1 MFRLTDSSRPTGL
14 RRSRRLAIV
23 TALAAAAVVLSACGG
38 PSPEPTQ
45 TSNGAPDPD
54 ATLTVGLVLEPTNL
68 DIRRTSGAALEQIL
82 VDNIYEGLVSRAQDN
97 TIEPRLAA
105 DYEVSDD
112 GLTYTFTLNDG
123 ITFHSGTALT
133 SADVVASY
141 EAVRT
146 DESLQGHA
154 EFANVASIAA
164 PDATSVVITL
174 TEPNQ
179 NFLFAL
185 TGPAGLVFQNGDT
198 TDLQTAENGTGP
210 FTLQGWSKGSSIT
223 FARFDEYWGEAAGVA
238 EVVFEYIPDF
248 TAGVNAALDGSLD
261 VLTAVD
267 PNLAPQLEDSGEFA
281 LTKGR
286 TTDKATLAFNN
297 AKAPLDDVRV
307 REALRIGID
316 HEGLIEAVGAGQTM
330 YGPIPELDPGY
341 EDLSDVAPYDPERAK
356 ELLAEAGQ
364 EDLELTLTIPS
375 FYGTTVPQVLVSDF
389 SKIGVTLEVDSVEF
403 PTWLEDVYT
412 NKDYELSFVLHVEP
426 RDFGNF
432 ADPGYYFGYDNPD
445 VQSLYAEALVET
457 DADASAE
464 LLAEAARL
472 VSEDHAAD
480 WLYNG
485 ETITAVRPIVSGFPQ
500 DSINSRIDLAAVT
513 VAAD

>member
-1 MFRLTDSSRPTGL
+1 MSHRT
-14 RRSRRLAIV
+14 RRLAV
-23 TALAAAAVVLSACGG
+23 VSALAATAVVLSACTGT
-38 PSPEPTQ
+38 SPDPVQ
-45 TSNGAPDPD
+45 TSNGTPDPA

-68 DIRRTSGAALEQIL
+68 DIRHTSGAALEQVL

-97 TIEPRLAA
+97 TIEPRLASG
-105 DYEVSDD
+105 YEVSDD
-112 GLTYTFTLNDG
+112 GLTYTFTLNEG
-123 ITFHSGTALT
+123 VTFHDGSALT

-141 EAVRT
+141 EAVQT

-154 EFANVASIAA
+154 EFAAVDSIEA
-164 PDATSVVITL
+164 PDDMTVVITL

-179 NFLFAL
+179 NFLFSL
-185 TGPAGLVFQNGDT
+185 TGPAGLVFRSGDK

-210 FTLQGWSKGSSIT
+210 FTLQNWSRGSSIT
-223 FARFDEYWGEAAGVA
+223 FDRFDDYWGDSAGVA

-267 PNLAPQLEDSGEFA
+267 PNLAPELESSGEFA
-281 LTKGR
+281 LTTGR

-307 REALRIGID
+307 REALRLAID
-316 HEGLIEAVGAGQTM
+316 HEGLIEAVGAGEPL

-341 EDLSDVAPYDPERAK
+341 EDLSDVAPYDPEKAK
-356 ELLAEAGQ
+356 ELLSEAGQ

-375 FYGTTVPQVLVSDF
+375 FYGTTVSQVLISDF
-389 SKIGVTLEVDSVEF
+389 AKVGVTLEVDPVEF

-412 NKDYELSFVLHVEP
+412 NKDYDLSFVLHVEP

-432 ADPGYYFGYDNPD
+432 ANPDYYFGYDNPE
-445 VQSLYAEALVET
+445 VQDLYTRALAET
-457 DADASAE
+457 DADASAD
-464 LLAEAARL
+464 LLAQAARL

-485 ETITAVRPIVSGFPQ
+485 QTITAVRPTVSGFPQ
-500 DSINSRIDLAAVT
+500 DSINSRIDLAGVT

>member
-1 MFRLTDSSRPTGL
+1 MFRRK
-14 RRSRRLAIV
+14 RRLAV
-23 TALAAAAVVLSACGG
+23 LSALAATAVILSACAG
-38 PSPEPTQ
+38 SPEPVE
-45 TSNGAPDPD
+45 TSTGEPDLN
-54 ATLTVGLVLEPTNL
+54 ATLTVGLVLEPSNL
-68 DIRRTSGAALEQIL
+68 DIRHTSGAAIEQIL
-82 VDNIYEGLVSRAQDN
+82 VDNIYEGLVTRNQEN
-97 TIEPRLAA
+97 EIEPRLASE
-105 DYEVSDD
+105 YEVSAD
-112 GLTYTFTLNDG
+112 GLTYTFTLNPDV
-123 ITFHSGTALT
+123 TFHSGTALT

-146 DESLQGHA
+146 DATLQGNA
-154 EFANVASIAA
+154 EFANVASITA
-164 PDATSVVITL
+164 PDASTVVITL

-179 NFLFAL
+179 NFLFTL
-185 TGPAGLVFQNGDT
+185 TGPAGLVFQTGDT

-210 FTLQGWSKGSSIT
+210 FTLEKWSKGSTIT
-223 FARFDEYWGEAAGVA
+223 FARYDAYWGEPASLA

-267 PNLAPQLEDSGEFA
+267 PNLAPQVEESGDFA
-281 LTKGR
+281 LTTGR

-297 AKAPLDDVRV
+297 TKAPLDDARV
-307 REALRIGID
+307 REALRIAID
-316 HEGLIEAVGAGQTM
+316 HEGLVEAVGAGETL
-330 YGPIPELDPGY
+330 YGPIPELDPGF
-341 EDLSDVAPYDPERAK
+341 EDLSDVAAYDPARAE

-364 EDLELTLTIPS
+364 EDLDLTLTIPS

-389 SKIGVTLEVDSVEF
+389 AKVGVTLKVDAVEF
-403 PTWLEDVYT
+403 PTWLDDVYT

-432 ADPGYYFGYDNPD
+432 ANAEYYFNYDNPE
-445 VQSLYAEALVET
+445 VQSLYAEALAEVDE
-457 DADASAE
+457 DASAE

-485 ETITAVRPIVSGFPQ
+485 ATITAVSPLVVGFPE
-500 DSINSRIDLAAVT
+500 DSINSRINLAGVT
-513 VAAD
+513 KAAE

>member
-1 MFRLTDSSRPTGL
+1 MFRRT
-14 RRSRRLAIV
+14 RRLAVIS
-23 TALAAAAVVLSACGG
+23 ALAATAVILTACAG
-38 PSPEPTQ
+38 SPEPVA
-45 TSNGAPDPD
+45 TSTGEPDPA

-68 DIRRTSGAALEQIL
+68 DIRHTSGAAIEQIL
-82 VDNIYEGLVSRAQDN
+82 IDNIYEGLVTRTQAN
-97 TIEPRLAA
+97 EIEPRLAS
-105 DYEVSDD
+105 DYTVSDD

-123 ITFHSGTALT
+123 ITFHNGAAVT

-146 DESLQGHA
+146 DATLQGNT
-154 EFANVASIAA
+154 EFAGVASIAA
-164 PDATSVVITL
+164 PDAATIVITL

-185 TGPAGLVFQNGDT
+185 TGPAGLVFQAGDA

-210 FTLQGWSKGSSIT
+210 FTLSNWSKGSSIT
-223 FARFDEYWGEAAGVA
+223 FARYDEYWGEAAGVA

-248 TAGVNAALDGSLD
+248 TAGVNAALDGSLQ

-267 PNLAPQLEDSGEFA
+267 PNLAPQLEDSGDFL
-281 LTKGR
+281 LTQGR

-307 REALRIGID
+307 REALRLAID
-316 HEGLIEAVGAGQTM
+316 HEGLIDAVGAGQAL

-375 FYGTTVPQVLVSDF
+375 FYGTTVPQVLISDF
-389 SKIGVTLEVDSVEF
+389 AKVGVTLDVDSVEF
-403 PTWLEDVYT
+403 PAWLEDVYS
-412 NKDYELSFVLHVEP
+412 NHDYDLSFVLHVEP

-432 ADPGYYFGYDNPD
+432 ANPDYYFGYDNPE
-445 VQSLYAEALVET
+445 VQRLYAEALSEL
-457 DADASAE
+457 DADKSAD

-485 ETITAVRPIVSGFPQ
+485 QTITAVSPLVSGFPQ
-500 DSINSRIDLAAVT
+500 DSINSRINLADVT
-513 VAAD
+513 VATE

>member
-1 MFRLTDSSRPTGL
+1 MFRRT
-14 RRSRRLAIV
+14 RRLALFSAI
-23 TALAAAAVVLSACGG
+23 AASAVILSACTGTAA
-38 PSPEPTQ
+38 PETTAPT
-45 TSNGAPDPD
+45 GEPDPD
-54 ATLTVGLVLEPTNL
+54 ATLQVGLVLEPTNL
-68 DIRRTSGAALEQIL
+68 DIRHTSGAALEQIL
-82 VDNIYEGLVSRAQDN
+82 IDNIYEGLISRTQEN
-97 TIEPRLAA
+97 EIIPRLAS

-146 DESLQGHA
+146 DATLQGNA
-154 EFANVASIAA
+154 EFASVASITA
-164 PDATSVVITL
+164 PDPTTVQIVL

-179 NFLFAL
+179 NFLFSL
-185 TGPAGLVFQNGDT
+185 TGPAGLVFQAGDT
-198 TDLQTAENGTGP
+198 TDLKTAENGTGP
-210 FTLQGWSKGSSIT
+210 FTLTRWNKGSTIT
-223 FARFDEYWGEAAGVA
+223 FARNDAYWGDPAGVA
-238 EVVFEYIPDF
+238 EVEFQYIPDF
-248 TAGVNAALDGSLD
+248 TAGVNTALDGGVQ

-267 PNLAPQLEDSGEFA
+267 PNLASQLEGDFT
-281 LTKGR
+281 LTTGR

-307 REALRIGID
+307 REALRLAID
-316 HEGLIEAVGAGQTM
+316 HEGLVEAVGAGSTL

-341 EDLSDVAPYDPERAK
+341 EDLSDVVSYDPEKAK

-375 FYGTTVPQVLVSDF
+375 FYGTTVPKVLISDF
-389 SKIGVTLEVDSVEF
+389 QKVGVTLDVDSVEF

-412 NKDYELSFVLHVEP
+412 NHDYDLSFVLHVEP

-432 ADPGYYFGYDNPD
+432 ANPDYYFGYDNAE
-445 VQSLYAEALVET
+445 VQGLYADALAEV
-457 DADASAE
+457 DPDKSAE
-464 LLAEAARL
+464 LLAKAARI

-485 ETITAVRPIVSGFPQ
+485 ATITAVSPLVSGFPQ
-500 DSINSRIDLAAVT
+500 DSINSRIDLAGVT
-513 VAAD
+513 VATEK